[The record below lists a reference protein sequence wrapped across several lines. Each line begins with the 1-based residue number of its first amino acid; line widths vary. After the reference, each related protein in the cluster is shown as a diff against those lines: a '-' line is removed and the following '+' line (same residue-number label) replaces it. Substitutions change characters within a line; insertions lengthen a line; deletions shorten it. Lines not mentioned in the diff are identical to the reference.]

1 MKPRALIFSH
11 WTSET
16 DLAAI
21 FGAWPEF
28 AGGEGYTV
36 DLRCATSG
44 DAVEIRLVHE
54 EDDRWIFVASTSAGA
69 LLERALG
76 RVSIEM
82 ARTSAIQLHTVD
94 NA

>member
-16 DLAAI
+16 DLAALLRD
-21 FGAWPEF
+21 WPEF
-28 AGGEGYTV
+28 ASGEGYTV
-36 DLRCATSG
+36 DLHCATSG
-44 DAVEIRLVHE
+44 DGVEIRLVHE
-54 EDDRWIFVASTSAGA
+54 EDDRWLLVASTNTGG
-69 LLERALG
+69 LFERALG
-76 RVSIEM
+76 RVALEM

>member
-21 FGAWPEF
+21 FGGWPEF
-28 AGGEGYTV
+28 AAGEGYTV
-36 DLRCATSG
+36 DLRDG
-44 DAVEIRLVHE
+44 DEGVEVRLVHE
-54 EDDRWIFVASTSAGA
+54 EDDRFILVASTSTGP
-69 LLERALG
+69 LFERALG
-76 RVSIEM
+76 RVALEL

>member
-28 AGGEGYTV
+28 ASGEGYTV
-36 DLRCATSG
+36 DLRDG
-44 DAVEIRLVHE
+44 EEGVEVRLVHE
-54 EDDRWIFVASTSAGA
+54 EDDRWVLVASTSTGA
-69 LLERALG
+69 LFERALG
-76 RVSIEM
+76 RVALEL